1 MSSDADGRGGRE
13 GGAEAEKGEG
23 DRGSADGGKGRAGD
37 AGAGKGAARREIEAG
52 ARRRS
57 LPAARPSSGH
67 LSARAAWVDALAAPL
82 APVPLMAAA
91 AAAVAA
97 LAPLRRNALR
107 LLARVLRP
115 RVQRIARTDEAGW
128 QGICRSAF
136 DERRSV
142 VLLIG
147 GGAPL
152 SPGRARQLAPRAVVR
167 ALLSRGRAREPAPHA
182 VVRAF
187 SRLSARLD
195 MAGAL
200 VFVHVAADAGPTAA
214 SWSLR
219 GALTNMAAAFSASA
233 PSLNALTGAAEGYEH
248 FSWQARGDDGG
259 GGSPAAVLLDRT
271 LLGEDVWLSAAGESR
286 SDEQEAVAAL
296 EGMLMG
302 HARQAAERVRRE
314 RRARTQ
320 ARAAAVRTRLRTLLR
335 RRKRAP

>member
-82 APVPLMAAA
+82 APLPLMAAA

-136 DERRSV
+136 DERRSRP
-142 VLLIG
+142 
-147 GGAPL
+147 GA
-152 SPGRARQLAPRAVVR
+152 RASSHRAPSCVHC
-167 ALLSRGRAREPAPHA
+167 SR
-182 VVRAF
+182 
-187 SRLSARLD
+187 
-195 MAGAL
+195 AGAL
-200 VFVHVAADAGPTAA
+200 A
-214 SWSLR
+214 SPR
-219 GALTNMAAAFSASA
+219 RT
-233 PSLNALTGAAEGYEH
+233 PSCE
-248 FSWQARGDDGG
+248 
-259 GGSPAAVLLDRT
+259 P
-271 LLGEDVWLSAAGESR
+271 SR
-286 SDEQEAVAAL
+286 A
-296 EGMLMG
+296 
-302 HARQAAERVRRE
+302 
-314 RRARTQ
+314 
-320 ARAAAVRTRLRTLLR
+320 
-335 RRKRAP
+335 